1 MSFPG
6 RYSHPIYNSYLSG
19 SQSQAGPLHV
29 AQNKMDFKA
38 DEPKENNAL
47 LYRLKGY
54 MGKKGQIYGD
64 EWKIDFW
71 W

>member
-38 DEPKENNAL
+38 DEPVKYTDIKL
-47 LYRLKGY
+47 
-54 MGKKGQIYGD
+54 
-64 EWKIDFW
+64 
-71 W
+71 